1 VASRGVDVDAVGVI
15 MVMIIVLGSVAGCKV
30 QFVRRR
36 RRRRRRGGR
45 GMHHLVRGH
54 SGQVGSRRTVLHH
67 RRRLAAVAVAVAHV
81 AIIATVITIVIDI
94 ATAIDI
100 ARRRRRRRLGI
111 RMHHFLLTGNPL
123 DHPRSDR
130 LARRGR
136 RSDRL
141 RRLMMGLLVGHS
153 ARGGHFDD
161 GFFSAA
167 EVHRLLWR
175 RIRNYQ

>member
-15 MVMIIVLGSVAGCKV
+15 MVMIIVLGSIAGCKV

-36 RRRRRRGGR
+36 RRRRRRAGR

-67 RRRLAAVAVAVAHV
+67 RRRLAAVAVAVAII
-81 AIIATVITIVIDI
+81 AIIATAI
-94 ATAIDI
+94 ATVIATVIDI

-111 RMHHFLLTGNPL
+111 RMHHLLLTGNPL

-136 RSDRL
+136 RTDRL

>member
-15 MVMIIVLGSVAGCKV
+15 MVMIIVLGSIAGCKV

-36 RRRRRRGGR
+36 RRRRRAGR
-45 GMHHLVRGH
+45 GMHHLLRGH

-67 RRRLAAVAVAVAHV
+67 RRRLAAVAVAVAII
-81 AIIATVITIVIDI
+81 AIIATAIATVIATVIDI
-94 ATAIDI
+94 A
-100 ARRRRRRRLGI
+100 RRRRRRLGI

-136 RSDRL
+136 RTDRL

-175 RIRNYQ
+175 RIWNYQ